1 MLAIK
6 GSRIA
11 AILMLLMVNWSWSQ
25 IPQVSA
31 AGDFDSLYS
40 AIRAANAGGESAITL
55 TEDITLS
62 GALPP
67 ITGKLTIDGD
77 GHSISGNKQYRIFEV
92 SGGRLGISD
101 LTLTEGKAPASED
114 GGAILLRSGGE
125 AIVSDAAFINN
136 EAENGGALY
145 LNYASAAI
153 ANSSFAGNRT
163 HPLRGYGGAVNA
175 QNSRITIARSSFVA
189 NRSGSSGGA
198 IVARDSVINITNST
212 FHKNRTDFGGGVLT
226 ALASDATLTHLTMV
240 SNWARSERGDAISR
254 VGGSVKLRNS
264 IIVDGGIKEDCV
276 GGLSQSIGNL
286 SHDGTCGLDASD
298 DPRLDGPV
306 GSPVWFPLLDRS
318 PAVDTANPE
327 YCLET
332 DQIGTLR
339 PQGGSCDIGAIESM
353 TASAALP
360 TPVPP
365 LVCTL
370 SDQIKAANTDAE
382 AGICPA
388 GNGADIITLTKDHNL
403 QAPLPR
409 INSHITIEGNGYT
422 ISGDKK
428 YRVFRVDGG
437 KLTINNL
444 TLSDGFAKELGGAI
458 RLQGESELVANASR
472 FLSNSAK
479 DGGAIASNS
488 EVSRVY
494 INKSSFV
501 GNRASSGGGA
511 IMMLNGGDLSVT
523 DSSFVENAANAK
535 NGHGGA
541 INDSCANTVDI
552 SSSTFIGNRAFRGG
566 AVSAGCASAVT
577 LTHVTLLNNQAS
589 LGAGLW
595 IAENGRNTVKL
606 RNSIIA
612 GGIRR
617 NCQGPLAQN
626 TGNLIDDASCSPML
640 SGDPMLAQPAGDP
653 VYLPLQA
660 GSPAIGAADPRYCLP
675 EDQLGTARPQ
685 GSGCDIGAI
694 EWSAGGAA
702 DAGTSSDTLDLS
714 GCNVT
719 TTHVLNFRDG
729 PGGGRIGLVREGAEL
744 LVAGKAPGW
753 FQVEYRGRTGW
764 ISADYVVAEGDCG

>member
-1 MLAIK
+1 MLAIR

-25 IPQVSA
+25 MPQVSA
-31 AGDFDSLYS
+31 IGDFDSLYS

-62 GALPP
+62 GPLPA
-67 ITGKLTIDGD
+67 ITGNLTIDGD
-77 GHSISGNKQYRIFEV
+77 GHSISGDKQYRIFDV
-92 SGGRLGISD
+92 GGGRLGISD

-153 ANSSFAGNRT
+153 ANSSFAGNRA
-163 HPLRGYGGAVNA
+163 HPIDGDGGAVKA
-175 QNSRITIARSSFVA
+175 RYSSITIARSSFVA
-189 NRSGSSGGA
+189 NRSGSRGGA
-198 IVARDSVINITNST
+198 IDARDSEINITNST
-212 FHKNRTDFGGGVLT
+212 FHKNRTDYAGGVLS

-264 IIVDGGIKEDCV
+264 IIVDGGINEDCV
-276 GGLSQSIGNL
+276 GGLSQNTGNL
-286 SHDGTCGLDASD
+286 SRDGTCGLDASD
-298 DPRLDGPV
+298 NPRLDDPF

-318 PAVDTANPE
+318 PAVDAANPE

-339 PQGGSCDIGAIESM
+339 PQGGSCDIGAIEST
-353 TASAALP
+353 TASPAPP

-388 GNGADIITLTKDHNL
+388 GNGADIITLTKDHIL

-409 INSHITIEGNGYT
+409 INSHITIEGKGYT
-422 ISGDKK
+422 ISGDNK

-437 KLTINNL
+437 KLTINDL
-444 TLSDGFAKELGGAI
+444 TLSDGFTKELGGAI
-458 RLQGESELVANASR
+458 RLQGGSELVANDSR
-472 FLSNSAK
+472 FLNNSAN

-488 EVSRVY
+488 EFSRVY
-494 INKSSFV
+494 INRSSFV
-501 GNRASSGGGA
+501 GNRVSLYGGA
-511 IMMLNGGDLSVT
+511 IMMLNDGDLSVT

-541 INDSCANTVDI
+541 IDASYANTVDI
-552 SSSTFIGNRAFRGG
+552 SNSTFIGNRAFRGG
-566 AVSAGCASAVT
+566 AVSAGYAFAVS
-577 LTHVTLLNNQAS
+577 LTHVTLLDNQAD

-595 IAENGRNTVKL
+595 IAEDGRNTVKL

-612 GGIRR
+612 GGNSR

-626 TGNLIDDASCSPML
+626 TGNLIEDGSCSPML
-640 SGDPMLAQPAGDP
+640 SGDPILAQPAGDP

-660 GSPAIGAADPRYCLP
+660 GSPAIGAADPRFCL
-675 EDQLGTARPQ
+675 ETDQIGRPRPQ
-685 GSGCDIGAI
+685 GGSCDIGAI
-694 EWSAGGAA
+694 EWSADGAA
-702 DAGTSSDTLDLS
+702 QTETSSDMQGLS
-714 GCNVT
+714 ACTVT
-719 TTHVLNFRDG
+719 TTHALNFRDG
-729 PGGGRIGLVREGAEL
+729 PGGRRIGLVREGAEL
-744 LVAGKAPGW
+744 PVAGRAPGW

-764 ISADYVVAEGDCG
+764 ISADYVVSQGECG